1 MNAPP
6 PVDLVILCGFLG
18 SGKTTLLLDFL
29 GQSSGL
35 ADTAIIVNEAGEV
48 NIDGALVA
56 DGAGDLPMALLSN
69 GCVCCSLRDG
79 MVNTIARLLDARRPA
94 GAPPLARI
102 VIETSG
108 ISRPGPII
116 ASLADPELARR
127 PLRVSVLSTFDSL
140 QGGLHSDQFEEA
152 AAQLA
157 AAHRIA
163 LTKVDLVDDQALDR
177 ALDSARLLN
186 PLARVIGTRDRQAL
200 VRAAFD
206 QPADAGADVATMAA
220 TLLAHAGRTLPH
232 PRIRVMT
239 GRVAPGTCWDDLAAW
254 LDDLAG
260 ACGDR
265 LLRVKALA
273 RVADC
278 DDPILIQSVGTTYS
292 APRRM
297 SRNRDAQDAIVVITR
312 DIGADEIAQAL
323 PGACVALAPLHSD
336 RATTGTTTHLFNFS
350 PSGSLHANH

>member
-18 SGKTTLLLDFL
+18 SGKTTLLMDLL

-35 ADTAIIVNEAGEV
+35 IDTAIIVNEAGEV

-56 DGAGDLPMALLSN
+56 EGAGDFPMALLSN

-79 MVNTIARLLDARRPA
+79 MVNTIARLLDAQRPA

-108 ISRPGPII
+108 ISRPGPIV

-127 PLRVSVLSTFDSL
+127 PLRVSVLSTFDAL
-140 QGGLHSDQFEEA
+140 QGALQSDRFEEA

-163 LTKVDLVDDQALDR
+163 LTKVDLVDDEALER

-186 PLARVIGTRDRQAL
+186 PLARIMGTRDRQAL

-206 QPADAGADVATMAA
+206 QPADAGTDIATIAA
-220 TLLAHAGRTLPH
+220 TLLTQAGRALPH

-239 GRVAPGTCWDDLAAW
+239 GRVAPGTCWDDLALW

-260 ACGDR
+260 ICGDR

-273 RVADC
+273 RVTDC
-278 DDPILIQSVGTTYS
+278 PDPILVQSVGTTYS

-297 SRNRDAQDAIVVITR
+297 SRHPDAREAIVVITR

-323 PGACVALAPLHSD
+323 PGACVSLVPLHSE
-336 RATTGTTTHLFNFS
+336 RATPGVSTSLFNFS
-350 PSGSLHANH
+350 PSGSLHASH

>member
-18 SGKTTLLLDFL
+18 SGKTSLLLDL
-29 GQSSGL
+29 LSQSSGL
-35 ADTAIIVNEAGEV
+35 SDTAIIVNEAGEV

-56 DGAGDLPMALLSN
+56 EGAGDCPIALLSN
-69 GCVCCSLRDG
+69 GCVCCSLRNG

-108 ISRPGPII
+108 ISRPGPIV
-116 ASLADPELARR
+116 ASLADPELASR
-127 PLRVSVLSTFDSL
+127 PLRVSVLSTFDAL
-140 QGGLHSDQFEEA
+140 QGGLQSDQFEEA

-163 LTKVDLVDDQALDR
+163 LTKVDLVDDQALDG

-186 PLARVIGTRDRQAL
+186 PLARVIGIRDRHAL
-200 VRAAFD
+200 VRAAFE
-206 QPADAGADVATMAA
+206 PPTDAGADIATMAA
-220 TLLAHAGRTLPH
+220 SLLTRAVAASPH
-232 PRIRVMT
+232 PRIRVMS
-239 GRVAPGTCWDDLAAW
+239 GRIAPGTRWDELAAW
-254 LDDLAG
+254 LDNLAG
-260 ACGDR
+260 LCGDR

-273 RVADC
+273 RVTDC
-278 DDPILIQSVGTTYS
+278 SDPILIQSVGTTYS

-297 SRNRDAQDAIVVITR
+297 SRHRDASDAIVVITR
-312 DIGADEIAQAL
+312 DIGADEIERAM
-323 PGACVALAPLHSD
+323 PGACVSLEPLHPE
-336 RATTGTTTHLFNFS
+336 RATPGATTPLFNSS
-350 PSGSLHANH
+350 PSRSLHASH

>member
-18 SGKTTLLLDFL
+18 SGKTSLLLDFL

-69 GCVCCSLRDG
+69 GCVCCTLRDG
-79 MVNTIARLLDARRPA
+79 LVNTNARLLDARRPA

-206 QPADAGADVATMAA
+206 QPADAGADIATMAA

>member
-1 MNAPP
+1 
-6 PVDLVILCGFLG
+6 
-18 SGKTTLLLDFL
+18 
-29 GQSSGL
+29 
-35 ADTAIIVNEAGEV
+35 
-48 NIDGALVA
+48 
-56 DGAGDLPMALLSN
+56 MAAMLLS
-69 GCVCCSLRDG
+69 
-79 MVNTIARLLDARRPA
+79 
-94 GAPPLARI
+94 
-102 VIETSG
+102 
-108 ISRPGPII
+108 
-116 ASLADPELARR
+116 
-127 PLRVSVLSTFDSL
+127 
-140 QGGLHSDQFEEA
+140 
-152 AAQLA
+152 
-157 AAHRIA
+157 
-163 LTKVDLVDDQALDR
+163 
-177 ALDSARLLN
+177 
-186 PLARVIGTRDRQAL
+186 
-200 VRAAFD
+200 
-206 QPADAGADVATMAA
+206 
-220 TLLAHAGRTLPH
+220 HAGRALPH

>member
-29 GQSSGL
+29 GQSTGL
-35 ADTAIIVNEAGEV
+35 ADTAIIVNEAGAV
-48 NIDGALVA
+48 NIDGALVT
-56 DGAGDLPMALLSN
+56 DGASDFPVALLSN

-108 ISRPGPII
+108 ISRPGPIV
-116 ASLADPELARR
+116 AALADPELARR
-127 PLRVSVLSTFDSL
+127 PLRVSVLSTFDALHGSL
-140 QGGLHSDQFEEA
+140 RSDQFEEA

-163 LTKVDLVDDQALDR
+163 VTKVDLVDDEAMDR
-177 ALDSARLLN
+177 ASDSARLLN

-200 VRAAFD
+200 VHAAFD
-206 QPADAGADVATMAA
+206 QPADAGADIATLAA
-220 TLLAHAGRTLPH
+220 TLLTHAGRALPH

-239 GRVAPGTCWDDLAAW
+239 GRVAPGTCWDDLAGW

-260 ACGDR
+260 LCGER

-297 SRNRDAQDAIVVITR
+297 SRHRETQDAIVVITR
-312 DIGADEIAQAL
+312 DIGAGEIAQAL
-323 PGACVALAPLHSD
+323 PSACVSLVPLTSE
-336 RATTGTTTHLFNFS
+336 RAASGATTPLFDSS
-350 PSGSLHANH
+350 PSRSLHASH